1 MGQLN
6 NAVAQNSV
14 QELGNL
20 FLSVTGGG
28 VLYVGTAAQLSAM
41 NSQTAGGVAGR
52 TFSTINAALAQ
63 CVTGRGD
70 VIFVLP
76 GYTETI
82 AVADSWST
90 FGAALSD
97 VTIVGMGHGTNRPT
111 ITWSATGSTVVIDS
125 NNVSISNMILQLEP
139 TTGTVNV
146 AAPISVSGNGCQIT
160 NCRINCGTDANNKVT
175 IGVTVTGNDFVFTG
189 NQVRGA
195 ALATCTTFLRLTGC
209 ANPVIQNN
217 DIVAGTTA
225 AAVGPIQELTT
236 ACTGVLIDSNFVQNN
251 AASSTACITMALA
264 NTTGWISNNKCRNMT
279 DGSNAQI
286 VVTSGDVQ
294 LFDNKGVNN
303 SNETAI
309 LLGTASV

>member
-1 MGQLN
+1 VGQLN
-6 NAVAQNSV
+6 NAVSQNSV
-14 QELGNL
+14 QEIGNL
-20 FLSVTGGG
+20 LLSVTGGA
-28 VLYVGTAAQLSAM
+28 VLYVGTASQLSAM
-41 NSQTAGGVAGR
+41 TSQTAGGIAGR

-63 CVTGRGD
+63 CVAGRGD

-82 AVADSWST
+82 ATADAWST
-90 FGAALSD
+90 FGAGLSD

-111 ITWSATGSTVVIDS
+111 LTWSTATSTVIVDS
-125 NNVSISNMILQLEP
+125 NNVTISNMILQLEP
-139 TTGTVNV
+139 TTGSVNV

-209 ANPVIQNN
+209 ANPVIQGN
-217 DIVAGTTA
+217 DIVCGTTS

-236 ACTGVLIDSNFVQNN
+236 ACTGILIDNNFVQNN

-264 NTTGWISNNKCRNMT
+264 NTTGWISSNKCRNMT
-279 DGSNAQI
+279 DASNAQI